1 VPQQNDVGE
10 AGASASN
17 FIRSIISSDI
27 ETGRTRTVV
36 TRFPPEPNGFL
47 HLGHAKSI
55 VLNYELAKKFGGR
68 CNLRLD
74 DTNPAKERVEY
85 IDAIKRDVQWLGFDW
100 AQGLHFASDYFEQLY
115 AWACHLVCI
124 GKAYVDDQS
133 AHDIREGRGTLTT
146 PGRNSPFRD
155 RSVKENAE
163 LFARMR
169 AGEFRNGERVLRA
182 KIDMASA
189 NLNLRDPVIYRI
201 LNASHPRTGT
211 AWHIYPSYD
220 FAHGQCDAIE
230 GVSHSLCTLEFE
242 DHRPLYD
249 WFLENLPVPSR
260 PRQYEFARLS
270 MTHTVLSKRALTVLV
285 RDGHVAGW
293 DDPRM
298 PTLAGLRRRGV
309 PPEAVRRF
317 IRRVGVSKA
326 NSTVDDGVLDAA
338 IRDVLNERALRRM
351 AVLKPL
357 KLTIE
362 NYPEGRIEEFDAP
375 NHPADPTLGTRV
387 VRFSREVYIE
397 QDDFHEAPPRAFR
410 RLAPGREVRLR
421 YAYLVTCRDVVK
433 DAAGRVVELRC
444 AYDSD
449 RRGGA
454 SAGGR
459 KVGATIHWVSAVDAL
474 PAEVRL
480 YGRLFSAAIP
490 SPTNLAAA
498 LDPHSMQTLSGCL
511 VERTTASDP
520 HGQALQFE
528 RQGYFTHDDDSRPES
543 LLFNRTASLRESP
556 GKPPT
561 AHLDLLSK

>member
-1 VPQQNDVGE
+1 MPQQNDVGE

-444 AYDSD
+444 AYDPDS
-449 RRGGA
+449 RGGA

>member
-230 GVSHSLCTLEFE
+230 GVNHSLCTLEFE

-444 AYDSD
+444 AYDPDS
-449 RRGGA
+449 RGGA

-459 KVGATIHWVSAVDAL
+459 KVGATIHWVSAVEAL

-490 SPTNLAAA
+490 SPTDLAADI
-498 LDPHSMQTLSGCL
+498 DPHSMQTLSGCL
-511 VERTTASDP
+511 VERATASDP

-528 RQGYFTHDDDSRPES
+528 RQGYFTHDNESRPER
-543 LLFNRTASLRESP
+543 LVFNRTASLRESP

-561 AHLDLLSK
+561 AYLDLLRK